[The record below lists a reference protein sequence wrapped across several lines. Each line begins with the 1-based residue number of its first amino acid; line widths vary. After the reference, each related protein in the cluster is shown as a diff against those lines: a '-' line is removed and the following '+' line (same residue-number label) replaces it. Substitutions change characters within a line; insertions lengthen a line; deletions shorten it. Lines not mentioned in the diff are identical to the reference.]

1 MQESELDVSKNL
13 REENKRLRNDNDA
26 LRDEILE
33 LKQRLNDPK
42 KTDYLA
48 PAKQHSGSNA
58 NAPSNSNAS

>member
-13 REENKRLRNDNDA
+13 REENKMLRNDNDA

-42 KTDYLA
+42 KTIDYMA

-58 NAPSNSNAS
+58 NAPSNSNT